1 MKLAVY
7 GIWMDKITVT
17 YDSIFEVLM
26 REKGKEELQKL
37 SPDFFTDLISYIS
50 GKRKAV
56 DTAAIDAFSL
66 EEKER
71 AAKQLQ
77 NITRMLIELYER
89 REKKILNMAMIR
101 SRTGA
106 DIIDTAPLLGEERM
120 FFDAVVAQLD
130 YYRQNILFRV
140 LNAQPTTAEK
150 KAEVPAGKKDAN
162 TKVVRF
168 LHSVPKFVGKE
179 LEVYG
184 PFGEEDIASL
194 PSEIADVL
202 IEKGRAEEIA

>member
-1 MKLAVY
+1 MGK
-7 GIWMDKITVT
+7 MDKITVT
-17 YDSIFEVLM
+17 YDSIFEILM

-37 SPDFFTDLISYIS
+37 SPDFFHDLISYIS

-56 DTAAIDAFSL
+56 DTAAMDAFSL

-71 AAKQLQ
+71 TAKQLQ
-77 NITRMLIELYER
+77 NITRMLMELYER

-106 DIIDTAPLLGEERM
+106 DIIDTAPLLGEEKM

-150 KAEVPAGKKDAN
+150 AEKTVENNDPN

-168 LHSVPKFVGKE
+168 LHAVPKFVGKE

-184 PFGEEDIASL
+184 PFGEEDIAGL

>member
-1 MKLAVY
+1 ME
-7 GIWMDKITVT
+7 KISVT
-17 YDSIFEVLM
+17 YDAIFEILM

-37 SPDFFTDLISYIS
+37 NPEFFMELVNYIS
-50 GKRKAV
+50 DKRKSV
-56 DTAAIDAFSL
+56 DTTAIDTFSL

-106 DIIDTAPLLGEERM
+106 DIVDTAPLLSEERM

-130 YYRQNILFRV
+130 YYRNNILFRI
-140 LNAQPTTAEK
+140 LNAQPTSAEK
-150 KAEVPAGKKDAN
+150 KKEAQVVESTGKDS
-162 TKVVRF
+162 KVVRF
-168 LHSVPKFVGKE
+168 LHDVPKFVGKE

-194 PSEIADVL
+194 PSEIAQIL